1 MPLLDLFWSMLWFF
15 LFFTWIWIA
24 VSVLLDIFRS
34 HDLRGLTKAVWVV
47 FVAFLPVLGVL
58 TYLIARGDKMHEHSA
73 RDARAREDSFR
84 NYVQQAAGTSSSPG
98 EEVAKL
104 AKLRDDGVISNE
116 EFERGKAK
124 ALA

>member
-34 HDLRGLTKAVWVV
+34 SDLRGLAKAVWVV

-58 TYLIARGDKMHEHSA
+58 MYLIVRGDKMHERST
-73 RDARAREDSFR
+73 REARAREDSFR
-84 NYVQQAAGTSSSPG
+84 SYVQEAAGSGASPG

-104 AKLRDDGVISNE
+104 ARLRDDGVISNE

>member
-1 MPLLDLFWSMLWFF
+1 MPLLDLFWTMLWFF

-58 TYLIARGDKMHEHSA
+58 VYLIARGDKMHEHSA
-73 RDARAREDSFR
+73 RMAREREDSFR
-84 NYVQQAAGTSSSPG
+84 SYVQDAAGTSPG
-98 EEVAKL
+98 DEVAKL
-104 AKLRDDGVISNE
+104 ARLRDEGVISNE